1 MACKQLQQQARKMM
15 MGLSYTRLSW
25 GRGLKQNTYQRER
38 AGLPKEKET
47 FKAVE
52 SYRKASDTGFF
63 FFIIQGIIQ
72 AFLHPLPAVC

>member
-25 GRGLKQNTYQRER
+25 GRGLKQNIYKRER
-38 AGLPKEKET
+38 AGLPKEKKT

-52 SYRKASDTGFF
+52 SYRKGSDTGI
-63 FFIIQGIIQ
+63 FFIQGMIQ
-72 AFLHPLPAVC
+72 AFLYSLPAVC